1 MESLYAGAEGQARSQ
16 PTCTALG
23 KPLHS
28 SSLRF
33 LSCEKGKGI
42 KSAITCLSPLIFYD
56 AMIQLYKCG
65 KEKNLVTFGKNLK
78 LINTLSFQLM
88 QITYA

>member
-1 MESLYAGAEGQARSQ
+1 MWGQRGKQGLRLHVQ
-16 PTCTALG
+16 PWSDAFT
-23 KPLHS
+23 P
-28 SSLRF
+28 SLRF
-33 LSCEKGKGI
+33 LRCEKGRGI

-65 KEKNLVTFGKNLK
+65 KEKNVITFEKNLK
-78 LINTLSFQLM
+78 LINMLSFQLM

>member
-1 MESLYAGAEGQARSQ
+1 MWGQRGKQGLRLHVQ
-16 PTCTALG
+16 PWADPFTHL
-23 KPLHS
+23 
-28 SSLRF
+28 SLRF
-33 LSCEKGKGI
+33 LHYEKGRGI

-65 KEKNLVTFGKNLK
+65 KEKNLITFEKNLK
-78 LINTLSFQLM
+78 LINMLSFQLM

>member
-1 MESLYAGAEGQARSQ
+1 MRGQRGKQGLSLHVRPWAN
-16 PTCTALG
+16 PFTH
-23 KPLHS
+23 P
-28 SSLRF
+28 SLRF

-65 KEKNLVTFGKNLK
+65 KEKNLITFEKNLK
-78 LINTLSFQLM
+78 LINMLSFQLM